1 MLASIHEVHLGIQK
15 CMQRG
20 RQSFFW
26 PSMSSEIKDL
36 LIKCQTCLKYHCA
49 HQKEP
54 LIPYEVPELLWQRIA
69 ADLFQLG
76 GEDYLLVIDYFSKYV
91 VLARLEDN
99 TSSPEV
105 IMHLKSLMARHGIPQ
120 ELVSDNGPQFISNRF
135 TTFAKQW
142 EFFHN
147 KSSAKFPSSNGQVER
162 AVKTVKIILRKAQ

>member
-1 MLASIHEVHLGIQK
+1 M
-15 CMQRG
+15 
-20 RQSFFW
+20 
-26 PSMSSEIKDL
+26 
-36 LIKCQTCLKYHCA
+36 
-49 HQKEP
+49 
-54 LIPYEVPELLWQRIA
+54 IPYKVPELLWQRIA

-76 GEDYLLVIDYFSKYV
+76 GKDYLLVIDYFSKYV

-147 KSSAKFPSSNGQVER
+147 TSSAKFPSSNGQVER
-162 AVKTVKIILRKAQ
+162 AVKTVKSILRKAQ